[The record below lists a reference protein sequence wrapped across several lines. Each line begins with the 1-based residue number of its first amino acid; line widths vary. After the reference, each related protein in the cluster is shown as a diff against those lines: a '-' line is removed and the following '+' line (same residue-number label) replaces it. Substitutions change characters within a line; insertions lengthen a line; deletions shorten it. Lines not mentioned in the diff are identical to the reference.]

1 MKKVLCFLILS
12 LLAINCTACSNNVNN
27 DSSISFTDN
36 SQTTS
41 AINKTVEETTLEPET
56 TQSDV
61 LSSLSEDE
69 LVQSIV
75 SDFTIDG
82 VKFTYKKCSD
92 NLYLVNS
99 DNGKI
104 DIDIALL
111 KLDNKIS
118 VDYINVILSTESTD
132 DICYKAL
139 VRMLKSDIFGLSL
152 QEQMDIL
159 VNYKTGK
166 VSFEN
171 GTLSISE
178 AQKDNIRV
186 IDFNFK

>member
-1 MKKVLCFLILS
+1 MKKTLCFLILS
-12 LLAINCTACSNNVNN
+12 LFAINCTACSSNVNN
-27 DSSISFTDN
+27 SNPTFENVTQI
-36 SQTTS
+36 TS
-41 AINKTVEETTLEPET
+41 PASKAVEETTLEPET

-61 LSSLSEDE
+61 LSTLSEDD
-69 LVQSIV
+69 LIQSIV

-82 VKFTYKKCSD
+82 VNFTYKKCSD

-159 VNYKTGK
+159 VNYKTDK

-171 GTLSISE
+171 ETLFISE